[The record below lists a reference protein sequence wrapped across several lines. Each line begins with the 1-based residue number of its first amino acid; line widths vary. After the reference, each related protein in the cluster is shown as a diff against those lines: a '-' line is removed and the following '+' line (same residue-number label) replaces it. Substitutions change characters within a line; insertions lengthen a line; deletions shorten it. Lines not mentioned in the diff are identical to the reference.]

1 MEAKQTRDLITPALK
16 AEEENA
22 NKWGTTYS
30 SMHEAYA
37 VLKEEIEEAGDELD
51 TLRKRLDVFWFYVRH
66 STTDNPEFKE
76 MATKTNEVAIDLAI
90 EALQIAAVSKKIIRT
105 WREENDSTL

>member
-22 NKWGTTYS
+22 NAWGTTYS

-37 VLKEEIEEAGDELD
+37 VLKEEIEEAGDELN
-51 TLRKRLDVFWFYVRH
+51 TLKNRLDYFWFYVRH
-66 STTDNPEFKE
+66 STSDNPEFKE
-76 MATKTNEVAIDLAI
+76 MATKTKDCAINLAI
-90 EALQIAAVSKKIIRT
+90 EALQIAAVSDKIIRT
-105 WREENDSTL
+105 WSEENDGQ

>member
-1 MEAKQTRDLITPALK
+1 MEAKQTRELIDAALK

-51 TLRKRLDVFWFYVRH
+51 EIKKRLDVLWIHVRY
-66 STTDNPEFKE
+66 SNPSNSAFSEQ
-76 MATKTNEVAIDLAI
+76 ATKTMDSAINLAI
-90 EALQIAAVSKKIIRT
+90 EALQIAAVSEKIIRT
-105 WREENDSTL
+105 WRKAYDGQ